1 MEPLRFVSLSV
12 HCQSG
17 TGPVVGYKAP
27 QHNHNC
33 SHSQLGA
40 MDQSLTALELVS
52 RVVVIMGW
60 LAGVVMLAI
69 LVMLLQDLRQK
80 DHSIRRNF
88 PVLGRLRYFLEDL
101 GVYFRQYFFAGD
113 RQELPFNR
121 ATRTWVYRA
130 AKGIGGTL
138 GFGSTNDLRES
149 GSVIFINAPYPVL
162 EDECT
167 ASPALIIGPH
177 CDRPF
182 SARRIVNISA
192 MSFGAVSAPAVRALS
207 QGAASAGVW
216 LNTGEGGLSSYHLEG
231 GCDLIFQIGTAKY
244 GVRDEHGGLDMAKVR
259 EVGRQVRAFEIKL
272 SQGAKPG
279 KGGILPGVKVTPEIA
294 YIRGIEAGKPSLSP
308 NRHLDI
314 QSTDDLL
321 DMVQRIR
328 EATGLPVG
336 FKSVISNADFPRHL
350 CEAILRRGPDSA
362 PDFIT
367 VDGGD
372 GGSGAAPAVL
382 ADHVGLPLSE
392 ALPFMVD
399 MLLEAGLKERVR
411 VVASGKL
418 VTSSDIAWALCMGAD
433 FTATA
438 RGFMFALGCI
448 QSLQCHLDTC
458 PTGVTTHNHR
468 LQKGLVVPSKSR
480 RVATYAASINEEVD
494 MIAHS
499 CGLTNAREFRRD
511 HVRVVQHA
519 GESVP
524 LNELHPY
531 PLPAAQHQDKIA

>member
-1 MEPLRFVSLSV
+1 
-12 HCQSG
+12 
-17 TGPVVGYKAP
+17 
-27 QHNHNC
+27 
-33 SHSQLGA
+33 
-40 MDQSLTALELVS
+40 MDRSFTALELLS
-52 RVVVIMGW
+52 WLVVVMGW
-60 LAGVVMLAI
+60 AAGIVMVVL
-69 LVMLLQDLRQK
+69 LVMFLQDLRQK
-80 DHSIRRNF
+80 DHTIRRNF

-121 ATRTWVYRA
+121 ATRAWVYRA
-130 AKGIGGTL
+130 AKGIGRIL

-149 GSVIFINAPYPVL
+149 GSVIFINSPFPVL
-162 EDECT
+162 ENECT
-167 ASPALIIGPH
+167 ASPALVIGPH
-177 CDRPF
+177 CDKPF

-192 MSFGAVSAPAVRALS
+192 MSFGAISAPAVRALS
-207 QGAASAGVW
+207 RGAAAAGVW

-231 GCDLIFQIGTAKY
+231 GCDLVFQIGTAKY
-244 GVRDEHGGLDMAKVR
+244 GVRDERGGLDMAKVC
-259 EVGRQVRAFEIKL
+259 EVGRHVRAFEIKL
-272 SQGAKPG
+272 SQGGKPG

-314 QSTDDLL
+314 KSYDDLL
-321 DMVQRIR
+321 DMIQRIR

-336 FKSVISNADFPRHL
+336 FKAVVSSADFPRHL
-350 CEAILRRGPDSA
+350 CEAILRRGTDSA

-399 MLLEAGLKERVR
+399 VLLEAGLKEHVM

-418 VTSSDIAWALCMGAD
+418 VTSSDVAWALCMGAD
-433 FTATA
+433 FTASA

-468 LQKGLVVPSKSR
+468 LQKGLEVPSKAG
-480 RVATYAASINEEVD
+480 RVATYAKNINEEID

-499 CGLTNAREFRRD
+499 CGLTNAREFRRE

-519 GESVP
+519 GNSVP

-531 PLPAAQHQDKIA
+531 PLPAAQRQGEIA

>member
-1 MEPLRFVSLSV
+1 
-12 HCQSG
+12 
-17 TGPVVGYKAP
+17 
-27 QHNHNC
+27 
-33 SHSQLGA
+33 
-40 MDQSLTALELVS
+40 MDRTFSTLELLS
-52 RVVVIMGW
+52 WVVVVMGW
-60 LAGVVMLAI
+60 VSG
-69 LVMLLQDLRQK
+69 LVMLILLVMFLQDLRQK
-80 DHSIRRNF
+80 DHTIRRNF

-121 ATRTWVYRA
+121 ATRTWVYRS
-130 AKGIGGTL
+130 AKGVGDIL

-149 GSVIFINAPYPVL
+149 GSVIFINSPYPVL
-162 EDECT
+162 EEECT
-167 ASPALIIGPH
+167 ASPVVVIGPQ
-177 CDRPF
+177 CDKPF
-182 SARRIVNISA
+182 SAQRIVNISA

-207 QGAASAGVW
+207 KGAAESGVW
-216 LNTGEGGLSSYHLEG
+216 LNTGEGGLSSYHQEG
-231 GCDLIFQIGTAKY
+231 GCDLVFQIGTAKY
-244 GVRDEHGGLDMAKVR
+244 GVRDHHGRLDLTKLR
-259 EVGRQVRAFEIKL
+259 EVGKHVRAFEIKL

-279 KGGILPGVKVTPEIA
+279 KGGILPGIKVTPEIA

-308 NRHLDI
+308 NRHVEI
-314 QSTDDLL
+314 KCADDLL
-321 DMVQRIR
+321 DMIQRIR

-336 FKSVISNADFPRHL
+336 FKAVISTAEFPRHL
-350 CEAILRRGPDSA
+350 CESILRRGPDSA

-372 GGSGAAPAVL
+372 GRSGAAPVVL
-382 ADHVGLPLSE
+382 ADHVGLPLTE
-392 ALPFMVD
+392 ALPIMVD
-399 MLLEAGLKERVR
+399 VLLEAGLKDRIM

-418 VTSSDIAWALCMGAD
+418 VTSAEVAWALCMGAD

-468 LQKGLVVPSKSR
+468 LQKGLVVASKAR
-480 RVATYAASINEEVD
+480 RVATYAKSINEEID

-499 CGLTNAREFRRD
+499 CGLANAREFRRE

-519 GESVP
+519 GASVP

-531 PLPAAQHQDKIA
+531 PLPALQRRDKIA

>member
-1 MEPLRFVSLSV
+1 
-12 HCQSG
+12 
-17 TGPVVGYKAP
+17 
-27 QHNHNC
+27 
-33 SHSQLGA
+33 
-40 MDQSLTALELVS
+40 MDRTFSALELLS
-52 RVVVIMGW
+52 WVVVVMGW
-60 LAGVVMLAI
+60 VASLIMLA
-69 LVMLLQDLRQK
+69 LLGMFLQDIFQK
-80 DHSIRRNF
+80 DHAIRRNF
-88 PVLGRLRYFLEDL
+88 PVLGRARYFLENL
-101 GVYFRQYFFAGD
+101 GVYFRQYFFASD

-121 ATRTWVYRA
+121 ATRTWVYCT
-130 AKGIGGTL
+130 AKGVGGTL

-149 GSVIFINAPYPVL
+149 GSVIFINSPYPVL
-162 EDECT
+162 EEERT
-167 ASPALIIGPH
+167 TSPVLVIGPQ

-182 SARRIVNISA
+182 SAQRIVNISA
-192 MSFGAVSAPAVRALS
+192 MSFGAISAPAVRALS
-207 QGAASAGVW
+207 KGAAESGVW
-216 LNTGEGGLSSYHLEG
+216 LNTGEGGLSSYHQEG
-231 GCDLIFQIGTAKY
+231 GCDLVFQIGTAKY
-244 GVRDEHGGLDMAKVR
+244 GVRDEHGHLDMAKVR
-259 EVGRQVRAFEIKL
+259 EVGKYVRAFEIKV

-279 KGGILPGVKVTPEIA
+279 KGGILPGIKVTPEIA
-294 YIRGIEAGKPSLSP
+294 YIRGIAAGRPSLSP
-308 NRHLDI
+308 NRHVEI
-314 QSTDDLL
+314 KSADDLL
-321 DMVQRIR
+321 DMIQRIR

-336 FKSVISNADFPRHL
+336 FKAVISTAEFPRHL

-382 ADHVGLPLSE
+382 ADHVGLPLTE
-392 ALPFMVD
+392 ALPIMVD
-399 MLLEAGLKERVR
+399 VLLESGLKDRIM

-418 VTSSDIAWALCMGAD
+418 VTSADVAWALCMGAD

-468 LQKGLVVPSKSR
+468 LQKGLVVASKAR
-480 RVATYAASINEEVD
+480 RVATYAKSISDEID

-499 CGLTNAREFRRD
+499 CGLANAREFRRE

-519 GESVP
+519 GASVP

-531 PLPAAQHQDKIA
+531 PLPAVRRQDKIA